1 MKKRFVAPMLVSAVF
16 LVFCTMS
23 LPAKAVYS
31 DYSIYQLETKQQ
43 FQTESQALQ
52 AAGKLK
58 KDTGWQADVQAAGNA
73 PLTYQI
79 SASGIHNE
87 ADAKTVMND
96 FTKQTGVGGTYSAS
110 GSKQPY
116 VTVTSGVLSDEQ
128 QTKNLLAK
136 LKKET
141 GVTGGVKP
149 RGSKQPYVQVVTPE
163 LASETN
169 AKALIQ
175 DLTKQTGVKAA
186 YQPVTQ
192 AAAQFRIQ
200 SGTII
205 GDQKAAQIQTDFQ
218 KQTGLKASLNM
229 TAKGR
234 SNYTVTSS
242 DMKDAKGAGDL
253 AKQLE
258 KTTGIKGA
266 VQKITQNKT
275 VNVYNVQSGYFNGI
289 NAVKNA
295 VGQIKTNT
303 GISSNYQK
311 AGTKNNYTVIMNG
324 LTPQQLQS
332 IQSFFKKKKWHC
344 SASSA
349 KKTASSSVYRITT
362 AQITAAQADKAD
374 VFFRQQGVKMTRSA
388 AGKTTENEY
397 QLLSQETTDQSK
409 IKKGLSLLKGYN
421 LSAASKS
428 VTKQTGTAFK
438 ITTEPLLDPLK
449 INRSLDFFKGK
460 KVSAASQKTGE
471 TAYTQFQIETAP
483 LLLKE
488 DIDRA
493 LAFLKQNKAAGTV
506 KETGKTAYTQYT
518 ITTERIS
525 SKTVLNNS
533 MKYFSTKKLQAS
545 YTSKSLPI
553 YELHI
558 NNQFTGKD
566 SASAASA
573 KLKQLYGWTVSIV
586 KIKNGPQIMNTNYN
600 ISLKDMVKKQMTV
613 SPQTDAGAYA
623 SLTFINTASKT
634 VTADVLNVRSSPEVS
649 SGNVIGQL
657 KKGDKVNIIGQ
668 TNGWA
673 KISMNWRN
681 ASSDEVEQYVNPDNY
696 TLDSKYYF
704 QFLKLSQTAGL
715 NASEI
720 NQKVLADK
728 GILTGKGQAFITAAN
743 KYSINELY
751 LVSHALLETGNGT
764 SELANGI
771 KYNGKTVYNMYG
783 IGAYD
788 SNPNYYGAQYAYNQ
802 GWFTPEAAIIGGA
815 AFIGSSYIHN
825 PAYEQDTLYK
835 MRWSAAAAHQYATD
849 IGWAYKQVNRMY
861 SLYTLL
867 DDYTLYYDVPVYLK
881 G

>member
-16 LVFCTMS
+16 LVFGTIS

-43 FQTESQALQ
+43 FPSESQAMQ

-79 SASGIHNE
+79 SASGLHNE
-87 ADAKTVMND
+87 ADAKAVLND

-149 RGSKQPYVQVVTPE
+149 KGSKQPYVQVVTSE
-163 LASETN
+163 LASEAN

-186 YQPVTQ
+186 YQPVKQ
-192 AAAQFRIQ
+192 AAAQFQIQ

-218 KQTGLKASLNM
+218 RQTGLKSSLNM

-234 SNYTVTSS
+234 SNYTVTTS
-242 DMKDAKGAGDL
+242 DMKDANSAASL

-258 KTTGIKGA
+258 QTTGIKGS
-266 VQKITQNKT
+266 VQKITRNKT
-275 VNVYNVQSGYFNGI
+275 VNVYNAQSGYFNGVS
-289 NAVKNA
+289 AVKNA
-295 VGQIKTNT
+295 VSQIKTNT
-303 GISSNYQK
+303 GISGTYQK

-324 LTPQQLQS
+324 LTAQQLQS

-344 SASSA
+344 SASPA
-349 KKTASSSVYRITT
+349 KKTASASVYQITA

-374 VFFRQQGVKMTRSA
+374 AFFRQHGVKTTRTA
-388 AGKTTENEY
+388 VGKTTENEY

-409 IKKGLSLLKGYN
+409 IKKGLNLLAGYK
-421 LSAASKS
+421 LSASSKT
-428 VTKQTGTAFK
+428 VTKQTGTAYQV
-438 ITTEPLLDPLK
+438 TTESLLDTAK

-460 KVSAASQKTGE
+460 KVSASAQKTGE
-471 TAYTQFQIETAP
+471 TAYTQFQIETAS
-483 LLLKE
+483 LLEKD

-493 LAFLKQNKAAGTV
+493 LAFFKQNKAAGTV
-506 KETGKTAYTQYT
+506 KETGKTAYTQYV
-518 ITTERIS
+518 ITTEKIS
-525 SKTVLNNS
+525 SKTVLNNGMS
-533 MKYFSTKKLQAS
+533 YFSAKHLQAN

-558 NNQFTGKD
+558 NNQFTGMEP
-566 SASAASA
+566 ASAASA

-613 SPQTDAGAYA
+613 SPQTDAAAYA
-623 SLTFINTASKT
+623 SLTYINTASKT

-681 ASSDEVEQYVNPDNY
+681 ASSDEVKQYVNPDNY
-696 TLDSKYYF
+696 TLDSQYYF

-720 NQKVLADK
+720 NQKVLANK

-743 KYSINELY
+743 KYSINEVY
-751 LVSHALLETGNGT
+751 LISHALLETGNGS

-815 AFIGSSYIHN
+815 EFIGSSYIHN
-825 PAYEQDTLYK
+825 SAYEQDTLYK

-861 SLYTLL
+861 SLYALL

>member
-16 LVFCTMS
+16 LVFCTAS

-43 FQTESQALQ
+43 FPSESQALQ
-52 AAGKLK
+52 AASKLK

-79 SASGIHNE
+79 SASGLHNE
-87 ADAKTVMND
+87 ADAKAVLND

-116 VTVTSGVLSDEQ
+116 VTVSSGVLSDEQ
-128 QTKNLLAK
+128 QTQNLLAK

-141 GVTGGVKP
+141 GVTGDVKP
-149 RGSKQPYVQVVTPE
+149 KGSKQPYVQVVTSE
-163 LASETN
+163 LASEAN

-175 DLTKQTGVKAA
+175 DLTKQTGIKASYLPVK
-186 YQPVTQ
+186 Q
-192 AAAQFRIQ
+192 AAAQFQIQ

-234 SNYTVTSS
+234 SNFTVTAS
-242 DMKDAKGAGDL
+242 DIKDANGAAGL

-258 KTTGIKGA
+258 QTTGVKGS

-275 VNVYNVQSGYFNGI
+275 VNVYNAQSGYFNGI

-295 VGQIKTNT
+295 VSQIKTNT
-303 GISSNYQK
+303 GISGTYK
-311 AGTKNNYTVIMNG
+311 KVGTKNNYTVIMNG
-324 LTPQQLQS
+324 LTSQQLQS
-332 IQSFFKKKKWHC
+332 IQTFFKKKKWHC
-344 SASSA
+344 SVSQA
-349 KKTASSSVYRITT
+349 KKTVSASVYQITA
-362 AQITAAQADKAD
+362 AQVTAAQADKAEA
-374 VFFRQQGVKMTRSA
+374 FFRQHGVKTARAA

-397 QLLSQETTDQSK
+397 QLLSQETADQSK
-409 IKKGLSLLKGYN
+409 IKKGLNLLEGYK
-421 LSAASKS
+421 LSAASKT
-428 VTKQTGTAFK
+428 VTKQTGTAYK
-438 ITTEPLLDPLK
+438 ITTESLLDPLK

-471 TAYTQFQIETAP
+471 TAYTQFQIETAS
-483 LLLKE
+483 LLAQE
-488 DIDRA
+488 DIDRV
-493 LAFLKQNKAAGTV
+493 LAFFKQNKAAGTV

-518 ITTERIS
+518 ITTEKIS
-525 SKTVLNNS
+525 SKTVFNTS
-533 MKYFSTKKLQAS
+533 MKYFSAKQLQAS

-558 NNQFTGKD
+558 NNQFTGME
-566 SASAASA
+566 SASAASG

-600 ISLKDMVKKQMTV
+600 ISLNDMVKKQMTV
-613 SPQTDAGAYA
+613 SPQTDAAAYA
-623 SLTFINTASKT
+623 SLTYINTASQT

-673 KISMNWRN
+673 KISMSWRN
-681 ASSDEVEQYVNPDNY
+681 ASSDEVEKYVNPDNY
-696 TLDSKYYF
+696 TLDSQYYF

-720 NQKVLADK
+720 NQKVLANK

-743 KYSINELY
+743 KYSINEVY
-751 LVSHALLETGNGT
+751 LISHALLETGNGT

-815 AFIGSSYIHN
+815 EFIGSSYIHN

-835 MRWSAAAAHQYATD
+835 MRWSPAAAHQYATD

-861 SLYTLL
+861 SLYALL